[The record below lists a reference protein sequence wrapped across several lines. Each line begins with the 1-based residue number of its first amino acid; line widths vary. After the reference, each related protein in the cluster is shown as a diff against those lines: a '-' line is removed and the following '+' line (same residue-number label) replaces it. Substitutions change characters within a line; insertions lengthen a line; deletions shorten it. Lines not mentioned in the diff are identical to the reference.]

1 MGTQGSEKD
10 LARHFEMHK
19 DDAEEWEETPE
30 VAEVGPRGD
39 SVVLSVRMRPEEVD
53 QLREAAHA
61 LGGRVSDVVR
71 DALRAFPV
79 LPVVPRIQYAPGWVN
94 LFVRNAD
101 RERHVTRGPDAVP
114 IEEEAYT
121 R

>member
-1 MGTQGSEKD
+1 MGTQGSEKH

-30 VAEVGPRGD
+30 VAEVGRRSD

-53 QLREAAHA
+53 DLREAAHA
-61 LGGRVSDVVR
+61 LGVRISDVVR
-71 DALRAFPV
+71 DALRAFTS
-79 LPVVPRIQYAPGWVN
+79 LSMVPSIQYTPASASF
-94 LFVRNAD
+94 FVTHAARKLD
-101 RERHVTRGPDAVP
+101 VTRGFDAVP

-121 R
+121 E

>member
-1 MGTQGSEKD
+1 MDTQASEKN

-19 DDAEEWEETPE
+19 DDGEEWEETPE

-61 LGGRVSDVVR
+61 LGVRVSDLVR
-71 DALRAFPV
+71 DALRAFAV
-79 LPVVPRIQYAPGWVN
+79 LPVVPRIQYAPAWVN
-94 LFVRNAD
+94 LFVRNVD
-101 RERHVTRGPDAVP
+101 RERHVTRGFDAIP
-114 IEEEAYT
+114 IEEKAYT
-121 R
+121 Q